1 MTLTSEGRTPKGK
14 AILNMQLIVC
24 IGWLAGM
31 IVGVIA
37 YRVVKA
43 IPDANTFHAYA
54 IFAVSLLIM
63 FAFVG
68 W

>member
-1 MTLTSEGRTPKGK
+1 MTLTPEGRTPRGK
-14 AILNMQLIVC
+14 AILNIQLIVC

-31 IVGVIA
+31 IAGVIA
-37 YRVVKA
+37 YKIVKA

-54 IFAVSLLIM
+54 IVAVSLLMM
-63 FAFVG
+63 FAFVR